1 MTSMRRRTLALVLG
15 LMLLGTLA
23 MTLFNYFDST
33 HEVEEIYDAQLA
45 HSARLLQGLM
55 RTPVREEE
63 RAGLYRAFNEAL
75 AQAGQR
81 SKPGHPYESKL
92 AFQVWDASGHLL
104 VHSAGAPSLESPSQ
118 QEGFAALEL
127 GPHKWRGFLLRDSS
141 TGLLIWTGERDD
153 VRREL
158 VTSIVRHTLFPTL
171 LGSLLLAA
179 LLWWAIGWGLAP
191 LRNMAAVIR
200 ARHADSLQPLQLEPL
215 PSELAPMQAAL
226 NRLLGQI
233 EQLLE
238 RERRFIAD
246 AAHELRTPLAVLR
259 VHVQNATQARDE
271 AEREQS
277 LGYLLGGIDRATR
290 VVNQLL
296 TLARMEPLIE
306 RGEMAQ
312 VDVLALVRETLAELT
327 PWVLKQ
333 GLELDLEAGEGDYHL
348 NADPGS
354 LGIALQNLVTNAV
367 NHSPA
372 GGRLHVRLSADAQRL
387 LLQVEDQGPGIPAE
401 DLERV
406 FERFYSRG
414 TVQGAGLGL
423 AIVQSIARRHAG
435 QIRLRNLDSG
445 GLQASLELPR
455 SA

>member
-238 RERRFIAD
+238 RERRFIAA

-271 AEREQS
+271 AERQQS

>member
-81 SKPGHPYESKL
+81 KPGHPYESKL
-92 AFQVWDASGHLL
+92 AFQVWDAGGRLL
-104 VHSAGAPSLESPSQ
+104 VHSAGAPQLNEPELA
-118 QEGFAALEL
+118 EGFATLEL
-127 GPHKWRGFLLRDSS
+127 GKHKWRGFLLRDSAH
-141 TGLLIWTGERDD
+141 GLIIWSGERDD

-200 ARHADSLQPLQLEPL
+200 ARHADSLQSLQLEPL

-259 VHVQNATQARDE
+259 VHAQNATQARDE
-271 AEREQS
+271 AERQQS

-455 SA
+455 ST

>member
-271 AEREQS
+271 AERQQS

>member
-127 GPHKWRGFLLRDSS
+127 GPHKWRGFLLRDTS

-271 AEREQS
+271 AERQQS

-401 DLERV
+401 DIERV

>member
-127 GPHKWRGFLLRDSS
+127 GPHKWRGFLLRDTS

>member
-55 RTPVREEE
+55 RTPVREDE
-63 RAGLYRAFNEAL
+63 RAGLYQAFNEAL

-92 AFQVWDASGHLL
+92 AFQVWDAQGHLL
-104 VHSAGAPSLESPSQ
+104 VHSAGAPQLNEPELA
-118 QEGFAALEL
+118 EGFATLEL
-127 GPHKWRGFLLRDSS
+127 GKHKWRGFLLRDSAH
-141 TGLLIWTGERDD
+141 GLLIWTGERDD

-200 ARHADSLQPLQLEPL
+200 ARHADSLEPLQLEPL

-271 AEREQS
+271 EQREQS
-277 LGYLLGGIDRATR
+277 LVYLLGGIDRATR

-296 TLARMEPLIE
+296 TMARMEPLLE

-435 QIRLRNLDSG
+435 QIRLRNVDSG

>member
-271 AEREQS
+271 AERQQS

-333 GLELDLEAGEGDYHL
+333 GLELDLEAEEGDYHL

>member
-1 MTSMRRRTLALVLG
+1 M
-15 LMLLGTLA
+15 
-23 MTLFNYFDST
+23 
-33 HEVEEIYDAQLA
+33 
-45 HSARLLQGLM
+45 
-55 RTPVREEE
+55 
-63 RAGLYRAFNEAL
+63 
-75 AQAGQR
+75 
-81 SKPGHPYESKL
+81 
-92 AFQVWDASGHLL
+92 
-104 VHSAGAPSLESPSQ
+104 
-118 QEGFAALEL
+118 
-127 GPHKWRGFLLRDSS
+127 
-141 TGLLIWTGERDD
+141 
-153 VRREL
+153 RREL

-271 AEREQS
+271 AERQQS

-333 GLELDLEAGEGDYHL
+333 GLELDLEAEEGDYHL

>member
-1 MTSMRRRTLALVLG
+1 MSSMRRRTLALVLG

-118 QEGFAALEL
+118 LEGFAALEL

-191 LRNMAAVIR
+191 LRNMAAAIR

-238 RERRFIAD
+238 CERRFIAD

-271 AEREQS
+271 AERQQS

>member
-81 SKPGHPYESKL
+81 KPGHPYESKL

-179 LLWWAIGWGLAP
+179 LLWWAIDWGLAP

-271 AEREQS
+271 AERQQS

>member
-1 MTSMRRRTLALVLG
+1 MMSMRRRTLALVLG

-55 RTPVREEE
+55 HTPVRDEE

-92 AFQVWDASGHLL
+92 AFQVWDAAGRLL
-104 VHSAGAPSLESPSQ
+104 VHSAGAPQLHEPSLT
-118 QEGFAALEL
+118 EGFATLEL
-127 GPHKWRGFLLRDSS
+127 GRHRWRGFLLRDTSH
-141 TGLLIWTGERDD
+141 GLLIWTGERDD

-200 ARHADSLQPLQLEPL
+200 ARHADSLEPLQLEPL
-215 PSELAPMQAAL
+215 PNELAPMQAAL

-271 AEREQS
+271 VERQQS
-277 LGYLLGGIDRATR
+277 LGFLLGGIDRATR

-296 TLARMEPLIE
+296 TLARMEPLLE

-333 GLELDLEAGEGDYHL
+333 GLELDLDAGEGDYRIS
-348 NADPGS
+348 ADPGS

-372 GGRLHVRLSADAQRL
+372 GGKLHVRLSANERGL
-387 LLQVEDQGPGIPAE
+387 LLQVEDQGSGIAAE
-401 DLERV
+401 DIERV

-414 TVQGAGLGL
+414 NGQGAGLGL

-435 QIRLRNLDSG
+435 SIRLHNLAEG

-455 SA
+455 GA

>member
-1 MTSMRRRTLALVLG
+1 MTSMRRSTLALVLG

-127 GPHKWRGFLLRDSS
+127 GPHKWRGFLQRDTA

-271 AEREQS
+271 AERQQS

>member
-271 AEREQS
+271 AERQQS

-387 LLQVEDQGPGIPAE
+387 LLQVEDQGPGLPAE

>member
-55 RTPVREEE
+55 RTPVREDE

-92 AFQVWDASGHLL
+92 AFQVWNAQGHLL
-104 VHSAGAPSLESPSQ
+104 VHSAGAPQLNEPELA
-118 QEGFAALEL
+118 EGFATLEL
-127 GPHKWRGFLLRDSS
+127 GKHKWRGFLLRDSAH
-141 TGLLIWTGERDD
+141 GLLIWTGERDD

-200 ARHADSLQPLQLEPL
+200 ARHADSLEPLQLEPL

-271 AEREQS
+271 EQREQS

-333 GLELDLEAGEGDYHL
+333 GLELDLEAGEGDYRLH
-348 NADPGS
+348 ADPGS

-455 SA
+455 ST

>member
-92 AFQVWDASGHLL
+92 AFQVWDASGRLL

-127 GPHKWRGFLLRDSS
+127 GPHKWRGFLLRDTS

-271 AEREQS
+271 AERQQS

-372 GGRLHVRLSADAQRL
+372 GGRLHVRLSADTQRL

>member
-127 GPHKWRGFLLRDSS
+127 GPHKWRGFLLRDTS

-271 AEREQS
+271 AERQQS

>member
-92 AFQVWDASGHLL
+92 AFQVWNAQGHLL
-104 VHSAGAPSLESPSQ
+104 VHSAGAPQLNEPELA
-118 QEGFAALEL
+118 EGFATLEL
-127 GPHKWRGFLLRDSS
+127 GKHKWRGFLLRDTA

-271 AEREQS
+271 AERQQS

>member
-55 RTPVREEE
+55 RTPVREDE

-81 SKPGHPYESKL
+81 SKPGHPYECKL

-271 AEREQS
+271 AERQQS

>member
-1 MTSMRRRTLALVLG
+1 MSSLRRRTLALVLG

-23 MTLFNYFDST
+23 MTLFNYFDSA

-55 RTPVREEE
+55 RTPVQAGE

-81 SKPGHPYESKL
+81 KPGHPYESKL
-92 AFQVWDASGHLL
+92 AFQVWNGAGQLL
-104 VHSAGAPSLESPSQ
+104 VRSAGAPQLQAPPVV
-118 QEGFAALEL
+118 EGFATLDQ
-127 GPHKWRGFLLRDSS
+127 GTHRWRGFLLRDQSHD
-141 TGLLIWTGERDD
+141 LLIWTGERDD

-158 VTSIVRHTLFPTL
+158 VTSIVRHTLYPTL

-200 ARHADSLQPLQLEPL
+200 ARHADSLEPLQLQPL

-233 EQLLE
+233 EELLE

-259 VHVQNATQARDE
+259 VHAQNAVQTRDE
-271 AEREQS
+271 GERRQS
-277 LGYLLGGIDRATR
+277 LEHLLGGIDRATR

-296 TLARMEPLIE
+296 TLARMEPLLD
-306 RGEMAQ
+306 RGELAR
-312 VDVLALVRETLAELT
+312 VDALALVRETLAELT

-333 GLELDLEAGEGDYHL
+333 GLELSLEAEEGDYQIT
-348 NADPGS
+348 ADPGS

-367 NHSPA
+367 NHSPP
-372 GGRLHVRLSADAQRL
+372 GGKLRVLLHATGDRL
-387 LLQVEDQGPGIPAE
+387 LLQVEDQGPGIAAA

-414 TVQGAGLGL
+414 SGQGAGLGL
-423 AIVQSIARRHAG
+423 AIVQSIARRHEG
-435 QIRLRNLDSG
+435 SVHLSNLEGG
-445 GLQASLELPR
+445 GLCASLELPR
-455 SA
+455 GA

>member
-233 EQLLE
+233 ERLLE

-271 AEREQS
+271 AERQQS

-290 VVNQLL
+290 VDNQLL

>member
-118 QEGFAALEL
+118 LEGFAALEL

-271 AEREQS
+271 AERQQS

-333 GLELDLEAGEGDYHL
+333 GLELDLEAEEGDYHL

>member
-92 AFQVWDASGHLL
+92 AFQVWDSSGHLL

-271 AEREQS
+271 AERQQS
-277 LGYLLGGIDRATR
+277 LGYLLGGIDRATG

>member
-92 AFQVWDASGHLL
+92 AFQVWDAQGHLL
-104 VHSAGAPSLESPSQ
+104 VHSAGAPQLNEPELA
-118 QEGFAALEL
+118 EGFATLEL
-127 GPHKWRGFLLRDSS
+127 GKHKWRGFLLRDSAH
-141 TGLLIWTGERDD
+141 GLLIWTGERDD

-271 AEREQS
+271 AERQQS

-333 GLELDLEAGEGDYHL
+333 GLELDLEAEEGDYHL

-401 DLERV
+401 DIERV

>member
-92 AFQVWDASGHLL
+92 AFRVWDASGHLL

-215 PSELAPMQAAL
+215 PTELAPMQAAL

-271 AEREQS
+271 AERQQS

-333 GLELDLEAGEGDYHL
+333 GLELDLEAEEGDYHL

>member
-1 MTSMRRRTLALVLG
+1 MISMRRRTLALVLG

-23 MTLFNYFDST
+23 TTLFNYFDST

-55 RTPVREEE
+55 RTPVRQEE

-75 AQAGQR
+75 AQAVPG
-81 SKPGHPYESKL
+81 KPGHPYESKL
-92 AFQVWDASGHLL
+92 AFQVWDAAGNLL
-104 VHSAGAPSLESPSQ
+104 VHSAGAPSLSGPPLA
-118 QEGFAALEL
+118 EGFAMLVQGE
-127 GPHKWRGFLLRDSS
+127 HEWRGFLLRDAEH
-141 TGLLIWTGERDD
+141 GLLIWTGERDD

-200 ARHADSLQPLQLEPL
+200 ARHADSLEPLQLEPL

-259 VHVQNATQARDE
+259 VHAQNALQASDE
-271 AEREQS
+271 SERRQS
-277 LGYLLGGIDRATR
+277 LDYLLGGIDRATR

-296 TLARMEPLIE
+296 TLARMEPLLE
-306 RGEMAQ
+306 PGDLPQ

-327 PWVLKQ
+327 PWVLRQ
-333 GLELDLEAGEGDYHL
+333 GLELSLEAEPGDYRMA
-348 NADPGS
+348 ADAGG
-354 LGIALQNLVTNAV
+354 LGIALQNLVSNAV
-367 NHSPA
+367 NHSPP
-372 GGRLHVRLSADAQRL
+372 GGKLRVLLQARGDRL
-387 LLQVEDQGPGIPAE
+387 LLQVEDQGPGIAAE

-406 FERFYSRG
+406 FERFYGRSNG
-414 TVQGAGLGL
+414 EGAGLGL
-423 AIVQSIARRHAG
+423 AIVQSIARRHAASVH
-435 QIRLRNLDSG
+435 LSNLEGG
-445 GLQASLELPR
+445 GLRASLELPR
-455 SA
+455 RV

>member
-1 MTSMRRRTLALVLG
+1 MSSMRRRTLALVLG

-23 MTLFNYFDST
+23 MTLFNYFDSA
-33 HEVEEIYDAQLA
+33 HEIEEIYDAQLA

-92 AFQVWDASGHLL
+92 AFQVWNGAGQLL
-104 VHSAGAPSLESPSQ
+104 VRSAGAPQLQPPTA
-118 QEGFAALEL
+118 EGFATLDL
-127 GPHKWRGFLLRDSS
+127 GTHKWRGFLLRD
-141 TGLLIWTGERDD
+141 TAHGLLIWTGERDD
-153 VRREL
+153 VLREL
-158 VTSIVRHTLFPTL
+158 VTSIVRHTLYPTL

-191 LRNMAAVIR
+191 LRNMAEVIR
-200 ARHADSLQPLQLEPL
+200 ARNADSLQPLQLEPL

-233 EQLLE
+233 EELLG

-271 AEREQS
+271 AERQQS

-333 GLELDLEAGEGDYHL
+333 GLELDLEAGEDDYHL

-372 GGRLHVRLSADAQRL
+372 GGRLHVRLTADAQRL

>member
-271 AEREQS
+271 AERQQS

-312 VDVLALVRETLAELT
+312 VDVLALARETLAELT

-445 GLQASLELPR
+445 GLQASLELPH

>member
-127 GPHKWRGFLLRDSS
+127 GPHKWRGFLLRDTS

-271 AEREQS
+271 AERQQS

-435 QIRLRNLDSG
+435 QIRLHNLDSG

>member
-92 AFQVWDASGHLL
+92 AFQVWDSSGHLL

-271 AEREQS
+271 AERQQS

-333 GLELDLEAGEGDYHL
+333 GLELDLEAGEGNYHL

>member
-141 TGLLIWTGERDD
+141 AGLLIWTGERDD

-271 AEREQS
+271 AERQQS

>member
-92 AFQVWDASGHLL
+92 AFQVWDSSGHLL

-271 AEREQS
+271 AERQQS

>member
-92 AFQVWDASGHLL
+92 AFQVWDASGRLL

-118 QEGFAALEL
+118 QGGFAALEL
-127 GPHKWRGFLLRDSS
+127 GAHKWRGFLLRDTS

-191 LRNMAAVIR
+191 LCNMAAVIR

-271 AEREQS
+271 AERQQS

-401 DLERV
+401 DIERV

>member
-259 VHVQNATQARDE
+259 VPVQNATQARDE
-271 AEREQS
+271 AERQQS